1 MTTLMGSS
9 SVATSGLRSPAI
21 AGRRSVRCSAT
32 LTGDNYY
39 NYKTLRLRPGATEK
53 EVKKAFRKLALKY
66 HPDVCKGSQCST
78 QFNGINQAYQ
88 TILDELRTPVQQ
100 KEGVYDSYNYEDSS
114 DDEWMGCE
122 AAFVFSGGR
131 QESIYF

>member
-9 SVATSGLRSPAI
+9 SVATSGLSSPAI

-39 NYKTLRLRPGATEK
+39 NCKTLSLRPRVTEK

-78 QFNGINQAYQ
+78 QFNAINQAYQ
-88 TILDELRTPVQQ
+88 MILDELRRPVQQ
-100 KEGVYDSYNYEDSS
+100 KEEAVYDPYIYEDSS
-114 DDEWMGCE
+114 EEWMGCE
-122 AAFVFSGGR
+122 AAFAFSSGR
-131 QESIYF
+131 QESVYF

>member
-9 SVATSGLRSPAI
+9 SVATSGLRPPAI

-39 NYKTLRLRPGATEK
+39 NYKTLSLRPGATEK

-78 QFNGINQAYQ
+78 QFNAINQAYQ
-88 TILDELRTPVQQ
+88 MILDELRRPVQQ
-100 KEGVYDSYNYEDSS
+100 EEEVYDTYTPEDSS
-114 DDEWMGCE
+114 DEWMGCE
-122 AAFVFSGGR
+122 AAFVFSGR
-131 QESIYF
+131 PETIYF